1 MKPYLWLGLLGM
13 FSVGV
18 QAASLDVPINLVSA
32 DGAPKPIGN
41 VSVSET
47 EYGLVFTP
55 TSRTYRQA
63 FMVFTFMKTA
73 AAMQAPR
80 MV

>member
-32 DGAPKPIGN
+32 DGAPKPIGT

-55 TSRTYRQA
+55 NLKDLTLIH
-63 FMVFTFMKTA
+63 K
-73 AAMQAPR
+73 
-80 MV
+80 